1 MTICGLFD
9 GRYEPTSK
17 NNKKGVCVT
26 GSNDLDLIE
35 YGRQSVNLRP
45 SAFKTLGVINNNI
58 MRLFL

>member
-26 GSNDLDLIE
+26 GSYDLNLIE
-35 YGRQSVNLRP
+35 SGRQDVNLRP
-45 SAFKTLGVINNNI
+45 SAFKTLGVINKN
-58 MRLFL
+58 MLRLFL